1 MSKKL
6 FFLYEKIII
15 DIFCSQDTK
24 TSQQQVRGGTYE
36 NSNYQN
42 NTNES
47 GNNDNNYAGGY
58 NRGGV
63 PQQQQSSTQVYRPPH
78 LQNRMNMQ
86 K

>member
-1 MSKKL
+1 ML
-6 FFLYEKIII
+6 FY
-15 DIFCSQDTK
+15 SQDTK
-24 TSQQQVRGGTYE
+24 SSQQQVRGATFE
-36 NSNYQN
+36 NSKYQN
-42 NTNES
+42 NSNEH

-63 PQQQQSSTQVYRPPH
+63 TQQQQSSTQVYRPPH